1 MCWLA
6 TTSLPTVTAIVLFSS
21 APTANTAGASGRRP
35 GNGIGSG
42 ANPRARR
49 RICVRPAL
57 ADPATGPTTGP
68 IDRTTESSQ
77 RMWIPRS

>member
-6 TTSLPTVTAIVLFSS
+6 TTSSPTVTAIVLLSS
-21 APTANTAGASGRRP
+21 APTASTDGAPGRRP

-49 RICVRPAL
+49 RTCVRPAP
-57 ADPATGPTTGP
+57 ADPAAGLTAGP